1 MLISTILSEEK
12 PALVAIPLTIAALAV
27 APAVV
32 PDSLAIS
39 LITVLMYAILT
50 LSWTMFSGPTGYIS
64 LATAGLFGV
73 GVYLSAIL
81 RGHLPI
87 EVIVLIGG
95 LAAFLIAL
103 AIGLLTLRL
112 KGVYFILFTFGV
124 AALIRSSVQWFETRI
139 TGTVGRHVAGATNET
154 VYLLLLILFSI
165 TLIAGFLLKHSSP
178 GLALQGIGQNQEAAE
193 HIGIN
198 VTRVKVLT
206 FAASSVLMGM
216 TGAVMATRFRY
227 IDPNVAF
234 NPLISFLPVVMA
246 ISRRHFEAVWTLA
259 RIRDPGRA
267 AGVADNR
274 VPLHLPTA
282 FRLHAG
288 RGGRMAPRGTSR
300 ARSEGLFP
308 AQSPLDQNEDAD
320 HPVPAGEASEETM
333 SMLEVREVS
342 HRFGGLKAVD
352 GADFEIERGEIV
364 GLIGPNG
371 AGKTTMFHL
380 ISGALDVQR
389 GTITF
394 KGEDITRLRPDQIS
408 RRGLART
415 FQTSKL
421 FDGMTAFENIRL
433 ALIYGNPERRFRYE
447 EAEQE
452 VNQMM
457 ARMGILSDRN
467 KPVRDLSLASRRYL
481 EIARAL
487 ATNAEMLLLDESMA
501 GLTSREL
508 EQSMQQ
514 ITRLRDQGVTIFM
527 IEHVMEAIM
536 GVCDRIIVFHF
547 GEKIAEGTPEEIAA
561 DTTVRAVYLGDDS

>member
-246 ISRRHFEAVWTLA
+246 ILGGISKLYGALLGSVILVGLQEWLITEYPYIYLLLFGFTLVVVVVWLPGGLVELA
-259 RIRDPGRA
+259 QKGY
-267 AGVADNR
+267 
-274 VPLHLPTA
+274 
-282 FRLHAG
+282 FRLKV
-288 RGGRMAPRGTSR
+288 RWIKTRMR
-300 ARSEGLFP
+300 
-308 AQSPLDQNEDAD
+308 
-320 HPVPAGEASEETM
+320 
-333 SMLEVREVS
+333 
-342 HRFGGLKAVD
+342 
-352 GADFEIERGEIV
+352 
-364 GLIGPNG
+364 
-371 AGKTTMFHL
+371 
-380 ISGALDVQR
+380 
-389 GTITF
+389 
-394 KGEDITRLRPDQIS
+394 ITRF
-408 RRGLART
+408 RR
-415 FQTSKL
+415 
-421 FDGMTAFENIRL
+421 
-433 ALIYGNPERRFRYE
+433 ERQ
-447 EAEQE
+447 A
-452 VNQMM
+452 
-457 ARMGILSDRN
+457 
-467 KPVRDLSLASRRYL
+467 KRR
-481 EIARAL
+481 
-487 ATNAEMLLLDESMA
+487 
-501 GLTSREL
+501 
-508 EQSMQQ
+508 
-514 ITRLRDQGVTIFM
+514 
-527 IEHVMEAIM
+527 
-536 GVCDRIIVFHF
+536 
-547 GEKIAEGTPEEIAA
+547 
-561 DTTVRAVYLGDDS
+561 